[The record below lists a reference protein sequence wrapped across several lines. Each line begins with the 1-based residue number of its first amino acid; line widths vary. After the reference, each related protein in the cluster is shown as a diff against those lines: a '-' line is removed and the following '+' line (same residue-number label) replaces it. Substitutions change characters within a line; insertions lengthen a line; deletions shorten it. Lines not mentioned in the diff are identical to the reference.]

1 MKKIYALLILCL
13 FFLTVSAQKYTLP
26 KLNFAYEALAPYIDS
41 TTMYIHL
48 NMHHK
53 AYVDNLNKAL
63 AGTPDSNMRLEQIL
77 VTASK
82 QTEVVRNNAGGH
94 YNHSLFW
101 EILAPNAAKTPSP
114 ELSLE
119 INNTFKS
126 LDSLKTLI
134 NQTAASRFGSGWVW
148 LIVTPDKKLKVTS
161 SANQDNPLMDK
172 MNSIRG
178 LPILGID
185 LWEHAYY
192 LNYQNRRGDYMK
204 AIWNVIDWNAVSKK
218 YNEALTSPIMKYLKG
233 ENWTAFRNFHDA
245 MTDISMNAQKGDMQ
259 PIRDKTAEILKLA
272 RAMDTDPIPTAY
284 ATEEVKKAIKDIV
297 ADCTQLN
304 DVVVK
309 KGTDAALK
317 EKLSTIRE
325 PFKVIMDMMR
335 KTNPETK

>member
-1 MKKIYALLILCL
+1 MKKLYVLIMLCV
-13 FFLTVSAQKYTLP
+13 FFLSVSAQKYTLP

-41 TTMYIHL
+41 ATMYIHL

-82 QTEVVRNNAGGH
+82 QNEIVRNNAGGH

-101 EILAPNAAKTPSP
+101 EILSPNAAKDPSP
-114 ELSLE
+114 ELTLD

-148 LIVTPDKKLKVTS
+148 LILTPDKKLKVTS
-161 SANQDNPLMDK
+161 SSNQDNPLMDK
-172 MNSIRG
+172 MNNIRG
-178 LPILGID
+178 IPILGID

-192 LNYQNRRGDYMK
+192 LTYQNRRADYMK

-233 ENWTAFRNFHDA
+233 ENWVAFKNFHDA
-245 MTDISMNAQKGDMQ
+245 MTDISMNMQKGEIQ
-259 PIRDKTAEILKLA
+259 PIRDKAANILKLA
-272 RAMDTDPIPTAY
+272 RAMDTDPIPATY
-284 ATEEVKKAIKDIV
+284 ATEEVKKAIKEIID
-297 ADCTQLN
+297 DCTQLN
-304 DVVVK
+304 EVVVK
-309 KGTDAALK
+309 KGSDAALK

-325 PFKVIMDMMR
+325 PFKVIMDLMR
-335 KTNPETK
+335 KSNPENK